1 MYIICVI
8 NENCVVL
15 NSWISAADLRAW
27 RRTPRWALHGL
38 SATARKAASTSACE
52 TARASCGQRRAV
64 EHTRMT
70 LRHQSWTKEPASLDL
85 VARKAI
91 GAPKALPE
99 ALPEVLPVAILEL

>member
-1 MYIICVI
+1 
-8 NENCVVL
+8 
-15 NSWISAADLRAW
+15 
-27 RRTPRWALHGL
+27 
-38 SATARKAASTSACE
+38 
-52 TARASCGQRRAV
+52 
-64 EHTRMT
+64 MT